1 MKAHAANA
9 RSGGARQH
17 LNGAA
22 HQVTSTKRAKR
33 EREYLYAEGPTKSLR
48 ILLERAA
55 ARLEKQIARAKVYGL
70 PENLYI
76 VPNLQHALDDLRMA
90 IQGLNQ
96 VPADWQPARGS
107 IGGTVLSEGSLVT
120 LREKF
125 QSTHIEMADTT
136 APMRVVRVVGGKTV
150 CEVLNG
156 PDKGTKLVIQRTHL
170 EQEG

>member
-9 RSGGARQH
+9 RSNGARQS
-17 LNGAA
+17 NGV
-22 HQVTSTKRAKR
+22 HQIKRAKR

-150 CEVLNG
+150 CEVLKG

-170 EQEG
+170 ETQGET

>member
-9 RSGGARQH
+9 RSDGARQN
-17 LNGAA
+17 LNGAT
-22 HQVTSTKRAKR
+22 HSTKRAKR

-76 VPNLQHALDDLRMA
+76 VTNMDHALGDLRMA
-90 IQGLNQ
+90 IQGLGQ
-96 VPADWQPARGS
+96 VPSDWQPARGS
-107 IGGTVLSEGSLVT
+107 LGGTILSEGSLVT

-136 APMRVVRVVGGKTV
+136 APMRVVRVVGGKTI